1 MLNKDRFI
9 GITTK
14 EDDNANNFGPNNNS
28 TYNNGMNN
36 HNFRGDRRNESMVKF
51 QTGVK
56 INQY

>member
-36 HNFRGDRRNESMVKF
+36 HNFRGDRRN
-51 QTGVK
+51 
-56 INQY
+56 